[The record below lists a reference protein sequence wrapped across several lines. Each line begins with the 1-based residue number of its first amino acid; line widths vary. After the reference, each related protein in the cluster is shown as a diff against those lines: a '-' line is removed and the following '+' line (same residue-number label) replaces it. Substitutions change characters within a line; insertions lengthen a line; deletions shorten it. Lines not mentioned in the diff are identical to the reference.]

1 MGVSARPNAHDLRR
15 WRTMAETDPDA
26 WWADIVVALIREVE
40 RLRDEVK
47 ALRREQA

>member
-1 MGVSARPNAHDLRR
+1 MARLTAQDLRR
-15 WRTMAETDPDA
+15 WRVMAETDPNA